1 MRSSSMGYVE
11 QRNSYDEDILKKI
24 SNGQKGLII
33 DIRPGAMIK
42 ELKSKK
48 KGLETDYSYPLFRK
62 GKHFEFNSRTNVI
75 VHCRMRSFRMFK
87 KNTPHYQ
94 IVIQF
99 MNHS

>member
-1 MRSSSMGYVE
+1 MPNDNFKMQCLAGNTNNPLMRSSSMGYVE

-33 DIRPGAMIK
+33 DSLSGAMIK

-62 GKHFEFNSRTNVI
+62 GKHFENNKAGKLKTSIEFGS
-75 VHCRMRSFRMFK
+75 
-87 KNTPHYQ
+87 
-94 IVIQF
+94 
-99 MNHS
+99 

>member
-1 MRSSSMGYVE
+1 MECLAGNTNNPLMRSSSMGYVE

-62 GKHFEFNSRTNVI
+62 GKHFENNKAGKLKTSIEFS
-75 VHCRMRSFRMFK
+75 S
-87 KNTPHYQ
+87 
-94 IVIQF
+94 
-99 MNHS
+99 

>member
-1 MRSSSMGYVE
+1 MGYVE

-62 GKHFEFNSRTNVI
+62 GRHSKINEVNLRV
-75 VHCRMRSFRMFK
+75 VHVAEK
-87 KNTPHYQ
+87 KINLTFLG
-94 IVIQF
+94 I
-99 MNHS
+99 